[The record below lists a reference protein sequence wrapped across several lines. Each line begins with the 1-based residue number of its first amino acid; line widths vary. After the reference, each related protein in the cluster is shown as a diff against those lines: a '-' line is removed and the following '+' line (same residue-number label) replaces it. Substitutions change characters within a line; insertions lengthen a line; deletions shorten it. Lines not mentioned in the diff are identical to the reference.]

1 MQSIRRYFSI
11 INLVVFFSFLLS
23 SSFAQKKMIKP
34 VVQETPQIDLES
46 YFKPV
51 LWRNLGHTRGGRS
64 VTATGIKGN
73 NQTYY
78 MGTTGG
84 GVWKT
89 EDAGQSWKNISDG
102 YFESRPDGSKL
113 GAIVS
118 NQSEVIPSR
127 ASLEEKLK
135 QLEFILF
142 QTSDKFQ

>member
-1 MQSIRRYFSI
+1 MQFTRRFFFIS
-11 INLVVFFSFLLS
+11 NLVVLFSFLVINAY
-23 SSFAQKKMIKP
+23 AQKKLIKP

-73 NQTYY
+73 TQTYY

-89 EDAGQSWKNISDG
+89 EDAGQSWKNILMG
-102 YFESRPDGSKL
+102 FSK
-113 GAIVS
+113 
-118 NQSEVIPSR
+118 QD
-127 ASLEEKLK
+127 
-135 QLEFILF
+135 Q
-142 QTSDKFQ
+142 